1 MEQIH
6 IMRNSI
12 IIRTLVL
19 ASLTL
24 FICNKVEN
32 TLPTEIQKL
41 SLSDSVSA
49 KQNMKTIDNPGNK
62 P

>member
-1 MEQIH
+1 MK
-6 IMRNSI
+6 NSI